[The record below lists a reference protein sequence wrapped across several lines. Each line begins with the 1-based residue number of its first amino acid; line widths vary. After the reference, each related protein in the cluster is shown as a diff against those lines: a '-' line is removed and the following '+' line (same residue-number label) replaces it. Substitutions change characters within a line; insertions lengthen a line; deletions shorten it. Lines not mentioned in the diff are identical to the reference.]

1 MWLTEITD
9 VFEDE
14 DDENEQP
21 DADRVLNGQAL
32 SVKSED
38 SLMMAEFVHHK
49 RGYYMEKFGLDV
61 VTL

>member
-1 MWLTEITD
+1 M
-9 VFEDE
+9 FEDE